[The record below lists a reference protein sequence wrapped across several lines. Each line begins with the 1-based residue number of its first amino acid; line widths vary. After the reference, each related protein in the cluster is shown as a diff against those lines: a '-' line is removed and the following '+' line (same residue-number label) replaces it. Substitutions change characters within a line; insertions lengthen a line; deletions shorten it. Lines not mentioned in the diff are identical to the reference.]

1 MFLLATL
8 LLVPLLINAQIQDER
23 RGITRVGVDAPAQN
37 RDAAIPRVGNRLRV
51 AVLTSAYQPFSRI
64 KSSCEGI
71 DPYSGSEECQAN
83 NRFEG
88 FCIDLLDAIRNEL
101 PGRFNYEIVPS
112 FDDVYGTRMANGS
125 FNGIIGSLQRREVDL
140 ACTPLV
146 ANEERQRILEFSQ
159 PLMQTSI
166 GILMRQRSDDSCF
179 SLLLRPF
186 TCWTWMFILFTFLLL
201 FLLRFLLLFLKLRLR
216 RSPQGHQRQF
226 EHRDNGRESEIGSD
240 AGGHHE
246 LNPKVDL
253 VKNIRRFLKYLILT
267 FAILFSIFY
276 FANLIA
282 YLVNRRAQDSAIRNI
297 DDLLSQPNLRF
308 GMVRNGNT
316 HQFLQQS
323 TNPMHQQLFQRIES
337 QSPSGFVANY
347 SEGIQRIRDSDENFA
362 FLLETSAI
370 DYARRQDCSFFRTGL
385 NFNSNFS
392 YAIAMPSG
400 SPWKNTINSAL
411 QTLQSR
417 GELDTFRN
425 RWWSEAGEECNEE
438 ERFALGWSDL
448 CGLFLLLPLI
458 FLFGLFYFLAQHFWR
473 NRRGHQG
480 RRAYGIGRQ
489 DLGRHG
495 ETSKERLH
503 NPDVHV
509 KSQETITTEHGHVN
523 DNFEHQRPTNGARI
537 IDHPIHR
544 SDERGQL

>member
-37 RDAAIPRVGNRLRV
+37 RDFAAPRVGNRLRV

-64 KSSCEGI
+64 KSSCEGV
-71 DPYSGSEECQAN
+71 DPFTGSEECQAN

-88 FCIDLLDAIRNEL
+88 FCIDLLDSIRNEL

-125 FNGIIGSLQRREVDL
+125 YNGIIGSLQRREVDL

-146 ANEERQRILEFSQ
+146 ANEERQRILDFSQ

-179 SLLLRPF
+179 SFLLRPF
-186 TCWTWMFILFTFLLL
+186 TCWTWMFIL
-201 FLLRFLLLFLKLRLR
+201 LR

-240 AGGHHE
+240 AGGHME

-253 VKNIRRFLKYLILT
+253 VKNIRRLLKYLIWT
-267 FAILFSIFY
+267 FALLFLVFY
-276 FANLIA
+276 FANMIA
-282 YLVNRRAQDSAIRNI
+282 YLVARRAQDSAIRDI

-323 TNPMHQQLFQRIES
+323 TNPTHQQLFQRLES

-347 SEGIQRIRDSDENFA
+347 SEGVQRIRDSDENFA
-362 FLLETSAI
+362 FLLETSAM
-370 DYARRQDCSFFRTGL
+370 DYARRQDCSFFRTGINL
-385 NFNSNFS
+385 NSIFN
-392 YAIAMPSG
+392 YAIAMPLG
-400 SPWKNTINSAL
+400 SPWKNTINGAL

-417 GELDTFRN
+417 GELETLRN
-425 RWWSEAGEECNEE
+425 RWWMEAGEACNEE

-458 FLFGLFYFLAQHFWR
+458 FLFGLLYFLAQHFLR

-480 RRAYGIGRQ
+480 RRPYGGLGRQ

-503 NPDVHV
+503 NPDIVV
-509 KSQETITTEHGHVN
+509 RSQETVTTDRGHSN
-523 DNFEHQRPTNGARI
+523 ENFEHQRPTNGARI